1 MNEVKTRGKHP
12 CGKVPDFQA
21 LHRLEYLVA
30 AARLPFLRKLMSPK
44 GINTFP
50 VQSQAVPGPLGMLE
64 SIAARDW
71 RQTEATQPN
80 L

>member
-21 LHRLEYLVA
+21 LYRLEYFVD
-30 AARLPFLRKLMSPK
+30 AARLPFLRKPMSPK

-50 VQSQAVPGPLGMLE
+50 VQSLAVPGPLGMVE
-64 SIAARDW
+64 SISARDW
-71 RQTEATQPN
+71 RQTQAMQPN